1 MGGLLLRP
9 PSLTSGLPPRPPRP
23 ASLGGPTR
31 AWGGAPGPP
40 SNPGFRGSRG
50 PLRAP
55 DPRARKTAKN
65 GTFFAPSGAKS
76 WGSGGA
82 PPTNLILLRNQRRA
96 RLGTTAR
103 RPSTPRPQPRPPQ
116 PHPAPPSPVVG
127 GGGGWWLGL
136 GWWSPT
142 GEVFWREARGLLFRV
157 RSSEGGVTSVF
168 AGYDCGVASLLCPI
182 IHRRRRSYRVPSLDD
197 DG

>member
-1 MGGLLLRP
+1 MVLAAAHAH
-9 PSLTSGLPPRPPRP
+9 PSR
-23 ASLGGPTR
+23 
-31 AWGGAPGPP
+31 
-40 SNPGFRGSRG
+40 
-50 PLRAP
+50 P
-55 DPRARKTAKN
+55 DPR
-65 GTFFAPSGAKS
+65 
-76 WGSGGA
+76 
-82 PPTNLILLRNQRRA
+82 
-96 RLGTTAR
+96 
-103 RPSTPRPQPRPPQ
+103 
-116 PHPAPPSPVVG
+116 PHPAPPSPTRPPRAPWLVVVVG
-127 GGGGWWLGL
+127 GGWGW